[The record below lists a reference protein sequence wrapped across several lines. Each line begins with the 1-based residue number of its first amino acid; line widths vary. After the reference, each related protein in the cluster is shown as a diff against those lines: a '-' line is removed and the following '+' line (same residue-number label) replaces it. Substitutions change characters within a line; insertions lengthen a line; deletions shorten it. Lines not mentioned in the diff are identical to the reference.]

1 MKYRITYPFCK
12 LAYKLGFKP
21 YFKFYIR
28 YYKGWYVIEKSDLGA
43 HRPSDLCDVSLAV
56 LVDKEI
62 KMGKEYIR
70 KNLTKKPFTPFY
82 YTVIIKDE

>member
-28 YYKGWYVIEKSDLGA
+28 YYKDWYVIEKSDLGA
-43 HRPSDLCDVSLAV
+43 
-56 LVDKEI
+56 K
-62 KMGKEYIR
+62 
-70 KNLTKKPFTPFY
+70 
-82 YTVIIKDE
+82 TVV

>member
-21 YFKFYIR
+21 YFKFYVR
-28 YYKGWYVIEKSDLGA
+28 YAKGWYFIEKSDLGA
-43 HRPSDLCDVSLAV
+43 HRPSDLCDVSLAI

-62 KMGKEYIR
+62 EMGKKYIR
-70 KNLTKKPFTPFY
+70 EKLTKKLFPTIY
-82 YTVIIKDE
+82 YTMIGKDE